1 MSKQR
6 NRDEF
11 IAIATKEGIPV
22 DVARKLLRY
31 AATLHR
37 LAELECS
44 SEAADRDRVPCPRDD
59 KPAWSIQHEEG
70 GHWATVAETVA
81 DPMKWF
87 HSNLPAYSMDHAV
100 MAEGWRVEPIP
111 CLCQDYGTY
120 NSRDHGT
127 VPRHAVQTM
136 KIKYRVVA
144 LCSSIPGIV
153 PVFQFDPR
161 GAVLKLRVPSGRTN
175 DWGQT
180 GICVP

>member
-6 NRDEF
+6 DRDEF

-44 SEAADRDRVPCPRDD
+44 SEAADRDRVPCPRSG
-59 KPAWSIQHEEG
+59 KPAWIIQHEEG
-70 GHWATVAETVA
+70 GR
-81 DPMKWF
+81 
-87 HSNLPAYSMDHAV
+87 
-100 MAEGWRVEPIP
+100 RVVSIP
-111 CLCQDYGTY
+111 CLCQDYGSY
-120 NSRDHGT
+120 SGDHGT
-127 VPRHAVQTM
+127 VPRIAVHEARTQR
-136 KIKYRVVA
+136 RVET
-144 LCSSIPGIV
+144 LCANLPGII
-153 PVFQFDPR
+153 PVFQGDPR

-175 DWGQT
+175 DGGQT